1 MGSPNSS
8 NARFQKNTREFSM
21 EEKGF
26 TEIGSTFDD
35 KEKKENE
42 QQEKEEDNRRRP
54 LFRAS
59 NS

>member
-1 MGSPNSS
+1 
-8 NARFQKNTREFSM
+8 M

-54 LFRAS
+54 LILS
-59 NS
+59 PNP

>member
-1 MGSPNSS
+1 
-8 NARFQKNTREFSM
+8 M

-35 KEKKENE
+35 KEKKENV

-59 NS
+59 NP

>member
-1 MGSPNSS
+1 
-8 NARFQKNTREFSM
+8 M

-42 QQEKEEDNRRRP
+42 QQQQEEDNRRRP
-54 LFRAS
+54 LFLPS
-59 NS
+59 NP

>member
-1 MGSPNSS
+1 MGSPHSS
-8 NARFQKNTREFSM
+8 HARFQKNTKEFTM

-54 LFRAS
+54 LFLPS
-59 NS
+59 NP